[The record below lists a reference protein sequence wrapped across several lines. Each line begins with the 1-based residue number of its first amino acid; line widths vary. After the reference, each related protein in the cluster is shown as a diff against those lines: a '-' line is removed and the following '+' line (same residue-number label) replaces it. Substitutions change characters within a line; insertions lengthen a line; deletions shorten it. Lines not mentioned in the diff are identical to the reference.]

1 MTTLYIALSVGPDYN
16 VQHEAFRT
24 EAEARACVCEWLD
37 EYGYG
42 GPDEQ
47 AEEAKR
53 QINAGETGYMG
64 DGEHWY
70 EVRPLFLQEPAPPA
84 ELDASQSEAIAQA
97 DAYATNAGLPAY
109 SALLARGA

>member
-1 MTTLYIALSVGPDYN
+1 MTTLYLALSVGPDYS
-16 VQHEAFRT
+16 VQHEAFHT

-37 EYGYG
+37 EYDYG
-42 GPDEQ
+42 GPD
-47 AEEAKR
+47 EAKR
-53 QINAGETGYMG
+53 QINAGETGYIG

-84 ELDASQSEAIAQA
+84 QLNASQVEAIAQA